1 MSRAVSL
8 AVEKRDRCHEPIHLI
23 GFRKNRHT
31 GSLSIYCGAM
41 SAIGQSGH
49 PWLHCTCL
57 LSGVKRTWVGELCMS
72 AYGPMRTFISRRY
85 CVSQCQIFAT
95 TLTLSA

>member
-41 SAIGQSGH
+41 SAIGPKRASLAAPH
-49 PWLHCTCL
+49 MSAL
-57 LSGVKRTWVGELCMS
+57 GVKRTLTNRFLLIS
-72 AYGPMRTFISRRY
+72 IYGSPAKRGNFQRLP
-85 CVSQCQIFAT
+85 V
-95 TLTLSA
+95 LG

>member
-8 AVEKRDRCHEPIHLI
+8 AVEKRDRYHEQIHLI

-41 SAIGQSGH
+41 SAF
-49 PWLHCTCL
+49 
-57 LSGVKRTWVGELCMS
+57 
-72 AYGPMRTFISRRY
+72 GP
-85 CVSQCQIFAT
+85 
-95 TLTLSA
+95 

>member
-41 SAIGQSGH
+41 SAIG
-49 PWLHCTCL
+49 P
-57 LSGVKRTWVGELCMS
+57 KRASLAAPHISAIGGEADM
-72 AYGPMRTFISRRY
+72 T
-85 CVSQCQIFAT
+85 
-95 TLTLSA
+95 